1 MKKAYKIIRNKTFT
15 EDEDSLFKKIEEIN
29 THWGT
34 VYSRDLA
41 EFTKE
46 EIIEMCPKDVVDI
59 CMLDGMTTTG
69 LLSPPIIELE
79 LQKHTLDPHII
90 I

>member
-46 EIIEMCPKDVVDI
+46 EIIEMCPKNV
-59 CMLDGMTTTG
+59 LDNFTSRRDDDNRLMG
-69 LLSPPIIELE
+69 PPIIELE
-79 LQKHTLDPHII
+79 F
-90 I
+90 